1 VSGTVKAQEGG
12 QTVIEVNE
20 VRKRYGSQ
28 LAVDDLSFRVHP
40 GQVTGFLG
48 PNGAGKTTTMR
59 LILGLATPTSGQT
72 LVNREPYRRLRRPV
86 FAVGALLDANA
97 VHPGRSAFHH
107 LLWIAQSNG
116 IGRSRVKDVL
126 DVVGLTDVAH
136 RRVGGFSPGM
146 RQRLGIAAALLGD
159 PPIVMFDEPIN
170 GLDPDGIRWIRTLL
184 KSLAAQGRTVFV
196 SSHLL
201 SEMAHVADHLV
212 VIGRGQ
218 LIVDTSLAEFVRRG
232 TRGQVMVRSPRG
244 AELAQLLTRFGAS
257 VTAEADGAL
266 IASAI
271 DADTVGELAAA
282 HGIPLRELSTRGVSL
297 EEVFMQVT
305 SAATEYRADMQVQ
318 QGKETR

>member
-1 VSGTVKAQEGG
+1 
-12 QTVIEVNE
+12 VIEVNE
-20 VRKRYGSQ
+20 VRKRYGSK

-59 LILGLATPTSGQT
+59 LILGLATPTSGET
-72 LVNREPYRRLRRPV
+72 LVNHEPYRRLRRPL
-86 FAVGALLDANA
+86 FTVGALLDANA
-97 VHPGRSAFHH
+97 VHPGRTAFHH

-116 IGRSRVKDVL
+116 IGRSRVEDVL
-126 DVVGLTDVAH
+126 GMVGLTDVAH
-136 RRVGGFSPGM
+136 RRVGGFSLGM

-159 PPIVMFDEPIN
+159 PPIIMFDEPIN

-201 SEMAHVADHLV
+201 SEMAHFADHLV

-218 LIVDTSLAEFVRRG
+218 LIADTSLAEFVRHG
-232 TRGQVMVRSPRG
+232 TSGQCVVRSPRG
-244 AELAQLLTRFGAS
+244 HELAQLLTRLGAS
-257 VTAEADGAL
+257 VTAAADGAL
-266 IASAI
+266 IATGI
-271 DADTVGELAAA
+271 DADTIGELAAA
-282 HGIPLRELSTRGVSL
+282 NGIPLRELSTRGVSL

-305 SAATEYRADMQVQ
+305 SDATDYRADMQVQ

>member
-1 VSGTVKAQEGG
+1 
-12 QTVIEVNE
+12 
-20 VRKRYGSQ
+20 
-28 LAVDDLSFRVHP
+28 
-40 GQVTGFLG
+40 
-48 PNGAGKTTTMR
+48 
-59 LILGLATPTSGQT
+59 
-72 LVNREPYRRLRRPV
+72 
-86 FAVGALLDANA
+86 
-97 VHPGRSAFHH
+97 
-107 LLWIAQSNG
+107 
-116 IGRSRVKDVL
+116 
-126 DVVGLTDVAH
+126 
-136 RRVGGFSPGM
+136 
-146 RQRLGIAAALLGD
+146 
-159 PPIVMFDEPIN
+159 MFDEPIN

-184 KSLAAQGRTVFV
+184 KLLAAQGRTVFV

-201 SEMAHVADHLV
+201 SEMAYVADHLV

-232 TRGQVMVRSPRG
+232 KCGQVMVRSPRG

-266 IASAI
+266 IATDI